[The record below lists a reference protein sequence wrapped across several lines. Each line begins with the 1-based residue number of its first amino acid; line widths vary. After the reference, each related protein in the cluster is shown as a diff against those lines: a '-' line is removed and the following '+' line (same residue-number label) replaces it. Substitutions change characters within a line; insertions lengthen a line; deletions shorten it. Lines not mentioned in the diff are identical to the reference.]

1 LKKNRARL
9 TDAISSEQ
17 FLKIVK
23 QLEAIERLG
32 YRLGGYS
39 ELWLTEDTQNQAAQ
53 ALSARVQQFL
63 AELANRTL
71 FFSLWWKGL
80 SDETSTRLMKDSGDY
95 HYWLVQMRHFKPFT
109 LSEPEER
116 ILNIKNVTGVTSL
129 IRLYQ
134 SITNRYMFK
143 VEVKGKT
150 RKLTRG
156 ELMMLV
162 HEADPD
168 LRKSAY
174 QELYRVYGKDGP
186 ILGQIY
192 QTIVRDWSLEN
203 VQLRKYPSPIA
214 ARNLSNDIPDKIV
227 DTLLDVCQKNTGIF
241 QHFFEIKAAALKMKK
256 LRRYDLYAPL
266 AKSKRNMNSPKR
278 SGWSSK
284 RSMSST
290 LGLPPSP
297 RKFWLKIIWIPK
309 CAPAKRL
316 VLSVP
321 PSVLT

>member
-1 LKKNRARL
+1 MSPKNEYKLSRWSLKDLFPSPDSPELTAAFKTLTGRVADFEKNRARL

-71 FFSLWWKGL
+71 FFSLWWKVYRMRL
-80 SDETSTRLMKDSGDY
+80 PPPDEDSGDY

-134 SITNRYMFK
+134 SI
-143 VEVKGKT
+143 
-150 RKLTRG
+150 
-156 ELMMLV
+156 
-162 HEADPD
+162 
-168 LRKSAY
+168 Y
-174 QELYRVYGKDGP
+174 QPLY
-186 ILGQIY
+186 
-192 QTIVRDWSLEN
+192 
-203 VQLRKYPSPIA
+203 VQ
-214 ARNLSNDIPDKIV
+214 
-227 DTLLDVCQKNTGIF
+227 
-241 QHFFEIKAAALKMKK
+241 
-256 LRRYDLYAPL
+256 
-266 AKSKRNMNSPKR
+266 
-278 SGWSSK
+278 GWSQ
-284 RSMSST
+284 
-290 LGLPPSP
+290 G
-297 RKFWLKIIWIPK
+297 
-309 CAPAKRL
+309 
-316 VLSVP
+316 
-321 PSVLT
+321 